1 MEYVIVKYPEIRG
14 VLIDDKP
21 SGNTNKTLMAEEG
34 HHEFKLDG
42 EPDYTPLD
50 QVVLVQ
56 YTDPDNPMKIIFS
69 PTENGGQNENE

>member
-1 MEYVIVKYPEIRG
+1 MEYVIVKYTEIRG
-14 VLIDDKP
+14 VLIDDVL
-21 SGNTNKTLMAEEG
+21 SGNTNETLMVEEG
-34 HHEFKLDG
+34 NHEFKLDR
-42 EPDYTPLD
+42 ETDYNPLG